1 MGERL
6 RTEETTFD
14 LLPRK
19 AGEQIGRGTWPLKSD
34 PATLQQT

>member
-19 AGEQIGRGTWPLKSD
+19 ADEQIGRGAWPLKSD